1 MTKHHPYAVLF
12 ISLISLI
19 GMSGCTT
26 NSQNATVGD
35 IDISGSHA
43 NQVEVFVKPKSD
55 AEIKEAYYNYVR
67 NAAKADSSRQAAI
80 NRIAALELELTNK
93 LLEKSSSSDEALADQ
108 VYLQSLEKAANLL
121 STSLHDFPD
130 APNNDNTL
138 YQYARTL
145 DQLGRGGEAVEALH
159 TLVEKHPDSELYAE
173 AQFRIAENAFTRGD
187 YLSAEDAYTEVLLTP
202 TSDRFYEKSLFKR
215 GWTRYKQ
222 ELYREAVDDYL
233 QALTFHGFSPE
244 RQLDTTEKELF
255 DEYFRAIG
263 LVFAHLNGAE
273 SLTDYFSDK
282 PNFPYLYHT
291 YKVVADIYVGQQRYS
306 DAATTLDQFI
316 SAHSYSAS
324 LPDAYLEIVSI
335 WRRGNF
341 IDQLHAEVEEIY
353 QKLGPNAEYW
363 REHNNEA
370 TLEQTSSALRTYIT
384 ELALFHHGEYQKK
397 PTTKNFEKSQ
407 LWYQRYL
414 ESYAKFAKQDK
425 IRARYGDLLSAAG
438 RNEAA
443 LAQYSIA
450 AFDGDLVLDKKSA
463 YAAIAITNELYKSA
477 NGYAKTTWMK
487 DHLDYV
493 QRYVTLYPTDTE
505 SLGLVTNATAL
516 CFAEKQYEKAIEIS
530 GLISLPASA
539 KQSFN
544 ILNTRARS
552 YLNTNQFSEAEA
564 AFTDTLALEGITS
577 SQRTKLE
584 SSIALSIYRQA
595 ENARD
600 TGDTALAQNLFNRVS
615 DTIPGSELAPT
626 ALYDAASLALKD
638 KSWQAAIFF
647 LEKLESNYP
656 RQKYAKETSRQLS
669 VAYLNAKQT
678 DKAASQFE
686 ALANSDDT
694 NEVKMTALW
703 QAAQLYDEKKNT
715 AGAIRS
721 YRDYAHNYRE
731 PYPQNIEAMYR
742 LTQLYEEQKEPQ
754 KRYYWQNKIRAR
766 DKRVSPT
773 KKTERTTFIASTTV
787 LDLALQK
794 QAEFSKIRL
803 QEPLAVNLKK
813 KKSAMQEAINLFGQA
828 SGYNVTEITTQATY
842 NIGEI
847 YREFS
852 QSLLTSER
860 PKNLDAAQ
868 LEQYII
874 LLEDQAFPFE
884 EKSIEFYETNLSR
897 VKSGVYDQ
905 WIEESHKK
913 LIELFPARF
922 NKSPKL
928 ESSFDD

>member
-1 MTKHHPYAVLF
+1 MRKHYSNTLLF
-12 ISLISLI
+12 LPIISLI
-19 GMSGCTT
+19 GLSGCSSSTKH
-26 NSQNATVGD
+26 ATVGD
-35 IDISGSHA
+35 IDISGSRDSQA
-43 NQVEVFVKPKSD
+43 PVFVKPKSD
-55 AEIKEAYYNYVR
+55 AEIKEAYYDYVR
-67 NAAKADSSRQAAI
+67 NAAKADRSRQAAI

-93 LLEKSSSSDEALADQ
+93 LLENSSTSDEALADK
-108 VYLQSLEKAANLL
+108 VYLQSLEKAADLL

-145 DQLGRGGEAVEALH
+145 DQLGRGGEAVEALT
-159 TLVEKHPDSELYAE
+159 TLVDKHPDSEFYAE
-173 AQFRIAENAFTRGD
+173 AQFRIAENAFASGD

-244 RQLDTTEKELF
+244 SQLDTSEKELF

-273 SLTDYFSDK
+273 SLTDYFSDR
-282 PNFPYLYHT
+282 PNFPYLYRT
-291 YKVVADIYVGQQRYS
+291 YKVVSDIYVGQQRFS
-306 DAATTLDQFI
+306 DAAATLDQFI
-316 SAHSYSAS
+316 SAHPDSAS
-324 LPDAYLEIVSI
+324 IPEAYLEIVST

-353 QKLGPNAEYW
+353 LKLAPNADYW
-363 REHNNEA
+363 QEHNNGEA
-370 TLEQTSSALRTYIT
+370 LAKTSSALRAYVT
-384 ELALFHHGEYQKK
+384 ELAYFHHGEYQKK
-397 PTTKNFEKSQ
+397 PTRKNFEKSQ

-414 ESYAKFAKQDK
+414 ESYAKFAQQDK
-425 IRARYGDLLSAAG
+425 IHARYGDLLSAAG
-438 RNEAA
+438 NTEAA
-443 LAQYSIA
+443 LKQYAIA

-463 YAAIAITNELYKSA
+463 YATIAITNELYRNTQGSA
-477 NGYAKTTWMK
+477 KAAWMQ

-493 QRYVTLYPTDTE
+493 QRYVTLYPSDTE
-505 SLGLVTNATAL
+505 SLNLVSNATVL
-516 CFAEKQYEKAIEIS
+516 CFAEKQYEKAIEVS
-530 GLISLPASA
+530 SLISLPSSA
-539 KQSFN
+539 KQSFD

-552 YLNTNQFSEAEA
+552 YLNTNQFSDAEA

-577 SQRTKLE
+577 SQRKKLE

-600 TGDTALAQNLFNRVS
+600 TGDAVLAQSLFNRVS
-615 DTIPGSELAPT
+615 ETAPGSELAPT
-626 ALYDAASLALKD
+626 ALYDAGSLAFKD
-638 KSWQAAIFF
+638 KSWQAAIFY
-647 LEKLESNYP
+647 LEKLQNNYP
-656 RQKYAKETSRQLS
+656 NQKYAKQTSRQLS
-669 VAYLNAKQT
+669 VAYLNSKQT

-686 ALANSDDT
+686 ALAKSDDT
-694 NEVKMTALW
+694 DEVKMTALW
-703 QAAQLYDEKKNT
+703 QAAKLYDEKNNT

-742 LTQLYEEQKEPQ
+742 LTQLYEAQNEPQ
-754 KRYYWQNKIRAR
+754 KRYFWQNKIRAR
-766 DKRVSPT
+766 DKRISAA
-773 KKTERTTFIASTTV
+773 KKTDRTIFIASTTV

-794 QAEFSKIRL
+794 QREFQQIRL
-803 QEPLAVNLKK
+803 KEPLAVNLKRK
-813 KKSAMQEAINLFGQA
+813 KAAMQEAIKLFGQA
-828 SGYNVTEITTQATY
+828 SAYDVTDITTRATY

-860 PKNLDAAQ
+860 PKNLDATE

-897 VKSGVYDQ
+897 VKNGIYNQ

-913 LIELFPARF
+913 LISLFPVRF